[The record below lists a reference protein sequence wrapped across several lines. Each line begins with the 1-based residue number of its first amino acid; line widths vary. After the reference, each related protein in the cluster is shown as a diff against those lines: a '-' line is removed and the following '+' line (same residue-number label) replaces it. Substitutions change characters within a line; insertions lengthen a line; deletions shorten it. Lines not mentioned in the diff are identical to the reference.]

1 MAQIINTRS
10 PFYIK
15 VSDSSLGTATL
26 KIYIYEGAKNTGS
39 PNAADL
45 KYTITKSELEANNYV
60 VFEISELIRDY
71 IDVKYDGEYDSYSL
85 WVMFDIDVISQ
96 SGDEIFGWTSTPSDL
111 QNTLAASGTATG
123 TSTNKLIDSSAS
135 FTSTVQVGD
144 IAVEDQ
150 SGYFATVTS
159 VDSNTQLTLDD
170 NIYQSGSGYFIYRRS
185 YFNMIAI
192 EGYGYFE
199 EGVNPEPSRTLLQ
212 SNKIIYRPSDYNVNI
227 PIFAE
232 DTTSVTYFYNNTE
245 IRTDTISDNDNTNQ
259 KIQYI
264 YSYVNS
270 DTDTYQ
276 ERVLNDGGT
285 LEESVCLDRF
295 LRNVETSPVDKI
307 IINSS
312 GSPEIVKIRTLD
324 CSIYDPI
331 KVTFVNKYGALQDLW
346 FDKKSMNSINVQ
358 SNDYKASVMDFSST
372 PTYDTSAHQNRVLD
386 LVGKESITMNT
397 GYIDEEYNE
406 VFRQLM
412 LSEQVW
418 MTRLTDTEEVFPLR
432 PRTQSL
438 QFKTRTNDKLVNYT
452 VEFDFAFDKINTI
465 R

>member
-15 VSDSSLGTATL
+15 VSDSSLTTATL
-26 KIYIYEGAKNTGS
+26 QLYIYEGAKNTGS
-39 PNAADL
+39 PNGADL
-45 KYTITKSELEANNYV
+45 KYTVKKSEIEGGNYV

-71 IDVKYDGEYDSYSL
+71 IDVKYNGEYDSYCV
-85 WVMFDIDVISQ
+85 WVNAVITANGGAIS
-96 SGDEIFGWTSTPSDL
+96 SPTVTPS
-111 QNTLAASGTATG
+111 NY
-123 TSTNKLIDSSAS
+123 TNQ
-135 FTSTVQVGD
+135 FV
-144 IAVEDQ
+144 AVD
-150 SGYFATVTS
+150 
-159 VDSNTQLTLDD
+159 
-170 NIYQSGSGYFIYRRS
+170 
-185 YFNMIAI
+185 
-192 EGYGYFE
+192 GYGYFE

-227 PIFAE
+227 PVFAE

-245 IRTDTISDNDNTNQ
+245 VRTDAISDNDNTDQ

-264 YSYVNS
+264 YSYVDS

-295 LRNVETSPVDKI
+295 LRNVETSPVDEI

-312 GSPEIVKIRTLD
+312 SSPEVVKIRTLD

-386 LVGKESITMNT
+386 LVGTESITMNT

-418 MTRLTDTEEVFPLR
+418 MTRLTDTEEVLPLR
-432 PRTQSL
+432 PKTQSL
-438 QFKTRTNDKLVNYT
+438 QFKTRVNDKLVNYT

>member
-15 VSDSSLGTATL
+15 VSDSSLATATL
-26 KIYIYEGAKNTGS
+26 QLYIYEGAKNTGS

-71 IDVKYDGEYDSYSL
+71 IDVKYDGEYDSYCV
-85 WVMFDIDVISQ
+85 WVNAVI
-96 SGDEIFGWTSTPSDL
+96 
-111 QNTLAASGTATG
+111 TAE
-123 TSTNKLIDSSAS
+123 DSSGS
-135 FTSTVQVGD
+135 SISSPTVLPSNYTNQFV
-144 IAVEDQ
+144 AV
-150 SGYFATVTS
+150 
-159 VDSNTQLTLDD
+159 
-170 NIYQSGSGYFIYRRS
+170 
-185 YFNMIAI
+185 

-372 PTYDTSAHQNRVLD
+372 PTYDTTAHQNRVLD

-418 MTRLTDTEEVFPLR
+418 MTRLTDTEEILPLR
-432 PRTQSL
+432 PKTQSL

>member
-15 VSDSSLGTATL
+15 VSDTTLATATL
-26 KIYIYEGAKNTGS
+26 QLYIYEGAKDTT
-39 PNAADL
+39 PDAADL
-45 KYTITKSELEANNYV
+45 KYTITKSELENNNQV

-71 IDVKYDGEYDSYSL
+71 IDVKYDGEYDSYCV
-85 WVMFDIDVISQ
+85 WANAVITAKNS
-96 SGDEIFGWTSTPSDL
+96 SGSTISSPTVTPSDY
-111 QNTLAASGTATG
+111 
-123 TSTNKLIDSSAS
+123 TNQ
-135 FTSTVQVGD
+135 FV
-144 IAVEDQ
+144 AVD
-150 SGYFATVTS
+150 
-159 VDSNTQLTLDD
+159 
-170 NIYQSGSGYFIYRRS
+170 
-185 YFNMIAI
+185 
-192 EGYGYFE
+192 GYGYFE
-199 EGVNPEPSRTLLQ
+199 EGVNPEPSRSLLQ

-232 DTTSVTYFYNNTE
+232 DTNSVAYLYNNTT
-245 IRTDTISDNDNTNQ
+245 IRIDTISDNNNTNQ

-276 ERVLNDGGT
+276 ERVLNDSGT
-285 LEESVCLDRF
+285 LEESICLDKF
-295 LRNVETSPVDKI
+295 LRNVDTSPVDKL
-307 IINSS
+307 IINSDTS
-312 GSPEIVKIRTLD
+312 SEVIEIRTLD

-346 FDKKSMNSINVQ
+346 FDKKSVNSIEVQ

-418 MTRLTDTEEVFPLR
+418 MTKLTETEEQVLPLR

>member
-15 VSDSSLGTATL
+15 VSDSSLATATL
-26 KIYIYEGAKNTGS
+26 QLYIYEGAKNTGS

-71 IDVKYDGEYDSYSL
+71 IDVKYDGEYDSYCV
-85 WVMFDIDVISQ
+85 WANAVITAKNS
-96 SGDEIFGWTSTPSDL
+96 SGSSISSPTVTPS
-111 QNTLAASGTATG
+111 NY
-123 TSTNKLIDSSAS
+123 TNQ
-135 FTSTVQVGD
+135 FV
-144 IAVEDQ
+144 AV
-150 SGYFATVTS
+150 
-159 VDSNTQLTLDD
+159 
-170 NIYQSGSGYFIYRRS
+170 
-185 YFNMIAI
+185 

-372 PTYDTSAHQNRVLD
+372 PTYDTTAHQNRVLD

-418 MTRLTDTEEVFPLR
+418 MTRLTDTEEILPLR
-432 PRTQSL
+432 PKTQSL

>member
-15 VSDSSLGTATL
+15 AENASLATATL
-26 KIYIYEGAKNTGS
+26 QIYIYEGTLQSS
-39 PNAADL
+39 PPSSDK
-45 KYTITKSELEANNYV
+45 KYTITKSELETNNYV
-60 VFEISELIRDY
+60 VFEISELVRDY
-71 IDVKYDGEYDSYSL
+71 IDVKYDGEYDSYCV
-85 WVMFDIDVISQ
+85 WVRATIIENTS
-96 SGDEIFGWTSTPSDL
+96 SGGIIGTPI
-111 QNTLAASGTATG
+111 
-123 TSTNKLIDSSAS
+123 STNY
-135 FTSTVQVGD
+135 
-144 IAVEDQ
+144 IA
-150 SGYFATVTS
+150 
-159 VDSNTQLTLDD
+159 LD
-170 NIYQSGSGYFIYRRS
+170 
-185 YFNMIAI
+185 
-192 EGYGYFE
+192 GYGYFE
-199 EGVNPEPSRTLLQ
+199 EGVNPEPSRSLLQ
-212 SNKIIYRPSDYNVNI
+212 SNKIMYRPEDGNINI

-232 DTTSVTYFYNNTE
+232 DTNSVAYYNNGTLV
-245 IRTDTISDNDNTNQ
+245 RSQTISDNDNTNQ

-264 YSYVNS
+264 SVSGNS
-270 DTDTYQ
+270 DNATYE
-276 ERVLNDGGT
+276 ERVLEDGGT
-285 LEESVCLDRF
+285 LESSRCLEQF
-295 LRNVETSPVDKI
+295 LSYLDISKVD
-307 IINSS
+307 
-312 GSPEIVKIRTLD
+312 EIVVGYDTDAGTSAHVIKVRTLD

-331 KVTFVNKYGALQDLW
+331 RVTFVNKYGALQDLW
-346 FDKKSMNSINVQ
+346 FDKKSVNSIEVQ
-358 SNDYKASVMDFSST
+358 SNDYKASVMDFSSS

-418 MTRLTDTEEVFPLR
+418 MTRLTDTEEVLPLR

>member
-15 VSDSSLGTATL
+15 VSDSSLATATL
-26 KIYIYEGAKNTGS
+26 KLYIYEGVKDTTPDG
-39 PNAADL
+39 ADL
-45 KYTITKSELEANNYV
+45 KYTVTKSEIEGGNYV

-71 IDVKYDGEYDSYSL
+71 VDVKYDGEYDSYCV
-85 WVMFDIDVISQ
+85 WANAVITAKNA
-96 SGDEIFGWTSTPSDL
+96 SGGTISSPTVTPSDY
-111 QNTLAASGTATG
+111 
-123 TSTNKLIDSSAS
+123 TNQ
-135 FTSTVQVGD
+135 FV
-144 IAVEDQ
+144 AVD
-150 SGYFATVTS
+150 
-159 VDSNTQLTLDD
+159 
-170 NIYQSGSGYFIYRRS
+170 
-185 YFNMIAI
+185 
-192 EGYGYFE
+192 GYGYFE
-199 EGVNPEPSRTLLQ
+199 EGVNPEPSRSLLQ
-212 SNKIIYRPSDYNVNI
+212 SNKIMYRPEDGNINI

-232 DTTSVTYFYNNTE
+232 GTNSVAYYNNGV
-245 IRTDTISDNDNTNQ
+245 IVRSQTISDNDNTNQ

-264 YSYVNS
+264 SVSGNS
-270 DTDTYQ
+270 DSATYE
-276 ERVLNDGGT
+276 ERVLEDGGT
-285 LEESVCLDRF
+285 LESSRCLEQF
-295 LRNVETSPVDKI
+295 LNYLDIGKVD
-307 IINSS
+307 
-312 GSPEIVKIRTLD
+312 EIVVGYDTDAGSAAHVIKVRNLD

-331 KVTFVNKYGALQDLW
+331 RVTFVNKYGALQDLW
-346 FDKKSMNSINVQ
+346 FDKKSVNSIEVQ

-397 GYIDEEYNE
+397 GYIDESFNE

-418 MTRLTDTEEVFPLR
+418 MTRLTDTEEVLPLR
-432 PRTQSL
+432 PKTQSL

>member
-1 MAQIINTRS
+1 
-10 PFYIK
+10 
-15 VSDSSLGTATL
+15 
-26 KIYIYEGAKNTGS
+26 
-39 PNAADL
+39 
-45 KYTITKSELEANNYV
+45 
-60 VFEISELIRDY
+60 
-71 IDVKYDGEYDSYSL
+71 
-85 WVMFDIDVISQ
+85 
-96 SGDEIFGWTSTPSDL
+96 
-111 QNTLAASGTATG
+111 
-123 TSTNKLIDSSAS
+123 
-135 FTSTVQVGD
+135 
-144 IAVEDQ
+144 
-150 SGYFATVTS
+150 
-159 VDSNTQLTLDD
+159 
-170 NIYQSGSGYFIYRRS
+170 
-185 YFNMIAI
+185 
-192 EGYGYFE
+192 
-199 EGVNPEPSRTLLQ
+199 
-212 SNKIIYRPSDYNVNI
+212 
-227 PIFAE
+227 
-232 DTTSVTYFYNNTE
+232 
-245 IRTDTISDNDNTNQ
+245 
-259 KIQYI
+259 
-264 YSYVNS
+264 
-270 DTDTYQ
+270 
-276 ERVLNDGGT
+276 LNDGGT

-372 PTYDTSAHQNRVLD
+372 PTYDTTAHQNRVLD

-418 MTRLTDTEEVFPLR
+418 MTRLTDTEEILPLR
-432 PRTQSL
+432 PKTQSL

>member
-15 VSDSSLGTATL
+15 VSDSSLATATL
-26 KIYIYEGAKNTGS
+26 KLYIYEGVKDTT
-39 PNAADL
+39 PDAADL

-71 IDVKYDGEYDSYSL
+71 IDVKYDGEYDSYCV
-85 WVMFDIDVISQ
+85 WANAVITATQ
-96 SGDEIFGWTSTPSDL
+96 SNGNPVSSPTVTPSDY
-111 QNTLAASGTATG
+111 
-123 TSTNKLIDSSAS
+123 TNQ
-135 FTSTVQVGD
+135 F
-144 IAVEDQ
+144 IAVD
-150 SGYFATVTS
+150 
-159 VDSNTQLTLDD
+159 
-170 NIYQSGSGYFIYRRS
+170 
-185 YFNMIAI
+185 
-192 EGYGYFE
+192 GYGYFE
-199 EGVNPEPSRTLLQ
+199 EGVNPEPSRSLLQ
-212 SNKIIYRPSDYNVNI
+212 SNKIMYRPEDGNINI

-232 DTTSVTYFYNNTE
+232 DTNSVAYYNNGTLV
-245 IRTDTISDNDNTNQ
+245 RSQTISDNDNTNQ

-264 YSYVNS
+264 SVSGNS
-270 DTDTYQ
+270 DNATYE
-276 ERVLNDGGT
+276 ERVLEDGGT
-285 LEESVCLDRF
+285 LESSKCLEQF
-295 LRNVETSPVDKI
+295 LSYLDISKVD
-307 IINSS
+307 
-312 GSPEIVKIRTLD
+312 EIVVGYDTDAGSAAHIIKVKNFD

-331 KVTFVNKYGALQDLW
+331 RVTFVNKYGALQDLW
-346 FDKKSMNSINVQ
+346 FDKKSVNSIEVQ

-397 GYIDEEYNE
+397 GYIDESFNE

-418 MTRLTDTEEVFPLR
+418 MTRLTDTEEVLPLR

>member
-15 VSDSSLGTATL
+15 VSNSALATATL
-26 KIYIYEGAKNTGS
+26 QLYIYEGAKDTT
-39 PNAADL
+39 PDAADL
-45 KYTITKSELEANNYV
+45 KYTITKSELENNNQV

-71 IDVKYDGEYDSYSL
+71 IDVKYDGEYDSYCV
-85 WVMFDIDVISQ
+85 WANAVITATQ
-96 SGDEIFGWTSTPSDL
+96 SNGNPVSSPTVTPSDY
-111 QNTLAASGTATG
+111 
-123 TSTNKLIDSSAS
+123 TNQ
-135 FTSTVQVGD
+135 FV
-144 IAVEDQ
+144 AVD
-150 SGYFATVTS
+150 
-159 VDSNTQLTLDD
+159 
-170 NIYQSGSGYFIYRRS
+170 
-185 YFNMIAI
+185 
-192 EGYGYFE
+192 GYGYFE
-199 EGVNPEPSRTLLQ
+199 EGVNPEPSRSLLQ
-212 SNKIIYRPSDYNVNI
+212 SNKIMYRPEDGNINI

-232 DTTSVTYFYNNTE
+232 DTNSVAYYNNGTLV
-245 IRTDTISDNDNTNQ
+245 RSQTISDSDNTNQ

-264 YSYVNS
+264 SVSGNS
-270 DTDTYQ
+270 DNATYE
-276 ERVLNDGGT
+276 ERVLEDGGI
-285 LEESVCLDRF
+285 LESSKCLEQF
-295 LRNVETSPVDKI
+295 LSYLDISKVD
-307 IINSS
+307 
-312 GSPEIVKIRTLD
+312 EIVVGYDTDAGSAAHIIKVRNFD

-331 KVTFVNKYGALQDLW
+331 RVTFVNKYGALQDLW
-346 FDKKSMNSINVQ
+346 FDKKSVNSIEVQ
-358 SNDYKASVMDFSST
+358 SNDYKASVMNFSST

-418 MTRLTDTEEVFPLR
+418 MTRLTDTEEVLPLR

>member
-15 VSDSSLGTATL
+15 VSDSSLATATL
-26 KIYIYEGAKNTGS
+26 QLYIYEGAKDTT
-39 PNAADL
+39 PDAADL
-45 KYTITKSELEANNYV
+45 KYTITKSELENNNQV

-71 IDVKYDGEYDSYSL
+71 IDVKYDGEYDSYCV
-85 WVMFDIDVISQ
+85 WANAVITAKNS
-96 SGDEIFGWTSTPSDL
+96 SGSTISSPTVTPSNYTN
-111 QNTLAASGTATG
+111 QFIAT
-123 TSTNKLIDSSAS
+123 D
-135 FTSTVQVGD
+135 
-144 IAVEDQ
+144 
-150 SGYFATVTS
+150 
-159 VDSNTQLTLDD
+159 
-170 NIYQSGSGYFIYRRS
+170 
-185 YFNMIAI
+185 
-192 EGYGYFE
+192 GYGYFE
-199 EGVNPEPSRTLLQ
+199 EGVNPEPSRSLLQ
-212 SNKIIYRPSDYNVNI
+212 SNKIMYRPEDGNINI

-232 DTTSVTYFYNNTE
+232 DTNSVAYYNNGTLV
-245 IRTDTISDNDNTNQ
+245 RSQTISDNDNTNQ

-264 YSYVNS
+264 SVSGNS
-270 DTDTYQ
+270 DNATYE
-276 ERVLNDGGT
+276 ERVLEDGGT
-285 LEESVCLDRF
+285 LESSRCLEQF
-295 LRNVETSPVDKI
+295 LSYLDISKVD
-307 IINSS
+307 
-312 GSPEIVKIRTLD
+312 EIVVGYDTDAGSASHIIKVRNLD

-331 KVTFVNKYGALQDLW
+331 RVTFVNKYGALQDLW
-346 FDKKSMNSINVQ
+346 FDKKSVNSIEVQ

-397 GYIDEEYNE
+397 GYIDESFNE

-418 MTRLTDTEEVFPLR
+418 MTRLTDTEEVLPLR

>member
-15 VSDSSLGTATL
+15 VSDSSLATATL
-26 KIYIYEGAKNTGS
+26 QLYIYEGAKNTGS

-71 IDVKYDGEYDSYSL
+71 IDVKYDGEYDSYCV
-85 WVMFDIDVISQ
+85 WANAVISAAE
-96 SGDEIFGWTSTPSDL
+96 SDGTAISSPTVTPSDY
-111 QNTLAASGTATG
+111 
-123 TSTNKLIDSSAS
+123 TNQ
-135 FTSTVQVGD
+135 FV
-144 IAVEDQ
+144 AVD
-150 SGYFATVTS
+150 
-159 VDSNTQLTLDD
+159 
-170 NIYQSGSGYFIYRRS
+170 
-185 YFNMIAI
+185 
-192 EGYGYFE
+192 GYGYFE

-245 IRTDTISDNDNTNQ
+245 IRTDTISDDDNTNQ

-386 LVGKESITMNT
+386 LVGTESIAMNT

>member
-15 VSDSSLGTATL
+15 VSDSSLTTATL
-26 KIYIYEGAKNTGS
+26 QLYIYEGAKNTGS
-39 PNAADL
+39 PNGADL
-45 KYTITKSELEANNYV
+45 KYTVKKSEIEGGNYV

-71 IDVKYDGEYDSYSL
+71 VDVKYDGEYDSYCV
-85 WVMFDIDVISQ
+85 WVNAVITANGGAIS
-96 SGDEIFGWTSTPSDL
+96 SPTVTPS
-111 QNTLAASGTATG
+111 NY
-123 TSTNKLIDSSAS
+123 TNQ
-135 FTSTVQVGD
+135 FV
-144 IAVEDQ
+144 AVD
-150 SGYFATVTS
+150 
-159 VDSNTQLTLDD
+159 
-170 NIYQSGSGYFIYRRS
+170 
-185 YFNMIAI
+185 
-192 EGYGYFE
+192 GYGYFE
-199 EGVNPEPSRTLLQ
+199 EGVNPEQSRTLLQ

-245 IRTDTISDNDNTNQ
+245 IRTDAISDDDNTNQ

-295 LRNVETSPVDKI
+295 LGNVDTSPVDKI

-312 GSPEIVKIRTLD
+312 NSPEVVEIRTLD

-346 FDKKSMNSINVQ
+346 FDKKSINSIEVQ
-358 SNDYKASVMDFSST
+358 SNDYKASVMNFSST

-432 PRTQSL
+432 PKTQSL

>member
-15 VSDSSLGTATL
+15 VSDSSLATATL
-26 KIYIYEGAKNTGS
+26 QLYIYEGAKNTGS

-45 KYTITKSELEANNYV
+45 KYTITKSELENNNQV

-71 IDVKYDGEYDSYSL
+71 IDVKYDGEYDSYCV
-85 WVMFDIDVISQ
+85 WANAVISAAE
-96 SGDEIFGWTSTPSDL
+96 SDGTAISSPTVLPSDY
-111 QNTLAASGTATG
+111 
-123 TSTNKLIDSSAS
+123 TNQ
-135 FTSTVQVGD
+135 F
-144 IAVEDQ
+144 IAVD
-150 SGYFATVTS
+150 
-159 VDSNTQLTLDD
+159 
-170 NIYQSGSGYFIYRRS
+170 
-185 YFNMIAI
+185 
-192 EGYGYFE
+192 GYGYFE
-199 EGVNPEPSRTLLQ
+199 EGVNPEPSRSLFQ
-212 SNKIIYRPSDYNVNI
+212 SNLIIYRPNDGNINV
-227 PIFAE
+227 PVFAE
-232 DTTSVTYFYNNTE
+232 DTNSVAYYNNGTLV
-245 IRTDTISDNDNTNQ
+245 RSQTISDNDNTNQ

-264 YSYVNS
+264 STSGTS
-270 DTDTYQ
+270 DNATYQ
-276 ERVLNDGGT
+276 ERVLEDGGT
-285 LEESVCLDRF
+285 LESSKCLTDF
-295 LRNVETSPVDKI
+295 LSLLDIGEVD
-307 IINSS
+307 
-312 GSPEIVKIRTLD
+312 EIVVSYDTSAGTSAHVIKVRTLD

-331 KVTFVNKYGALQDLW
+331 RVTFVNKYGALQDLW
-346 FDKKSMNSINVQ
+346 FDKKSINSINVQ

-372 PTYDTSAHQNRVLD
+372 PTYDTTAHQNRVLD

-418 MTRLTDTEEVFPLR
+418 MTRLTDTEEVLPLR
-432 PRTQSL
+432 PKTQSL

>member
-15 VSDSSLGTATL
+15 VSDSSLATATL
-26 KIYIYEGAKNTGS
+26 KLYIYEGVKDTS
-39 PNAADL
+39 PDAADL
-45 KYTITKSELEANNYV
+45 KYTITKSELEANNQV

-71 IDVKYDGEYDSYSL
+71 IDVKYDGEYDSYCV
-85 WVMFDIDVISQ
+85 WANAVITAEDS
-96 SGDEIFGWTSTPSDL
+96 SGSSISSPTVTPSDY
-111 QNTLAASGTATG
+111 
-123 TSTNKLIDSSAS
+123 TNQ
-135 FTSTVQVGD
+135 F
-144 IAVEDQ
+144 IAV
-150 SGYFATVTS
+150 
-159 VDSNTQLTLDD
+159 
-170 NIYQSGSGYFIYRRS
+170 
-185 YFNMIAI
+185 

-199 EGVNPEPSRTLLQ
+199 EGVNPEPSRSLFQ
-212 SNKIIYRPSDYNVNI
+212 SNLIIYRPNDGNINV
-227 PIFAE
+227 PVFAE
-232 DTTSVTYFYNNTE
+232 DTNSVAYYNNGTLV
-245 IRTDTISDNDNTNQ
+245 RSQTISDNDNTDQ

-264 YSYVNS
+264 STSGTS
-270 DTDTYQ
+270 DSATYQ
-276 ERVLNDGGT
+276 ERVLEDGGT
-285 LEESVCLDRF
+285 LESSKCLTDF
-295 LRNVETSPVDKI
+295 LSLLDIGEVD
-307 IINSS
+307 
-312 GSPEIVKIRTLD
+312 EIVVSYDTNAGTSAHVIKVRTLD

-331 KVTFVNKYGALQDLW
+331 RVTFVNKYGALQDLW
-346 FDKKSMNSINVQ
+346 FDKKSMNSINIE

-418 MTRLTDTEEVFPLR
+418 MTRLTDTEEVLPLR
-432 PRTQSL
+432 PKTQSL

>member
-15 VSDSSLGTATL
+15 VSDSSLATATL
-26 KIYIYEGAKNTGS
+26 KLYIYEGVKDTT
-39 PNAADL
+39 PDAADL

-71 IDVKYDGEYDSYSL
+71 IDVKYDGEYDSYCV
-85 WVMFDIDVISQ
+85 WANAVITAEDS
-96 SGDEIFGWTSTPSDL
+96 SGSSISSPTVTPS
-111 QNTLAASGTATG
+111 NY
-123 TSTNKLIDSSAS
+123 TNQ
-135 FTSTVQVGD
+135 FV
-144 IAVEDQ
+144 AV
-150 SGYFATVTS
+150 
-159 VDSNTQLTLDD
+159 
-170 NIYQSGSGYFIYRRS
+170 
-185 YFNMIAI
+185 

-245 IRTDTISDNDNTNQ
+245 IRTDTISDDDNTNQ

-346 FDKKSMNSINVQ
+346 FDKKSMNSINIE

-432 PRTQSL
+432 PKTQSL

>member
-15 VSDSSLGTATL
+15 VSDSSLATATL
-26 KIYIYEGAKNTGS
+26 QLYIYEGAFQSS
-39 PNAADL
+39 PPSSDL
-45 KYTITKSELEANNYV
+45 KYTIKKSELETNNYV

-71 IDVKYDGEYDSYSL
+71 IDVKYDGEYDSYCV
-85 WVMFDIDVISQ
+85 WVRATTIKNDS
-96 SGDEIFGWTSTPSDL
+96 SGGIIGSP
-111 QNTLAASGTATG
+111 A
-123 TSTNKLIDSSAS
+123 STNY
-135 FTSTVQVGD
+135 
-144 IAVEDQ
+144 IA
-150 SGYFATVTS
+150 
-159 VDSNTQLTLDD
+159 LD
-170 NIYQSGSGYFIYRRS
+170 
-185 YFNMIAI
+185 
-192 EGYGYFE
+192 GYGYFE
-199 EGVNPEPSRTLLQ
+199 EGVNPEPSRSLLQ
-212 SNKIIYRPSDYNVNI
+212 SNKIMYRPEDGNINI

-232 DTTSVTYFYNNTE
+232 DTNSVAYYNNGTLV
-245 IRTDTISDNDNTNQ
+245 RSQTITDNDNTNQ

-264 YSYVNS
+264 SVSGNS
-270 DTDTYQ
+270 DNATYE
-276 ERVLNDGGT
+276 ERVLEDGGT
-285 LEESVCLDRF
+285 LESSKCLEQF
-295 LRNVETSPVDKI
+295 LSYLDISKVD
-307 IINSS
+307 
-312 GSPEIVKIRTLD
+312 EIVVGYDTDAGSAAHIIKVRNLD

-331 KVTFVNKYGALQDLW
+331 RVTFVNKYGALQDLW
-346 FDKKSMNSINVQ
+346 FDKKSVNSIEVQ

-397 GYIDEEYNE
+397 GYIDESFNE

-418 MTRLTDTEEVFPLR
+418 MTRLTDTEEVLPLR

>member
-15 VSDSSLGTATL
+15 VSDTTLATATL
-26 KIYIYEGAKNTGS
+26 QLYIYEGAKDTT
-39 PNAADL
+39 PDAADL

-71 IDVKYDGEYDSYSL
+71 VDVKYDGEYDSYCV
-85 WVMFDIDVISQ
+85 WANAVITAKNS
-96 SGDEIFGWTSTPSDL
+96 SGSTISSPTVTPSDY
-111 QNTLAASGTATG
+111 
-123 TSTNKLIDSSAS
+123 TNQ
-135 FTSTVQVGD
+135 FV
-144 IAVEDQ
+144 AVD
-150 SGYFATVTS
+150 
-159 VDSNTQLTLDD
+159 
-170 NIYQSGSGYFIYRRS
+170 
-185 YFNMIAI
+185 
-192 EGYGYFE
+192 GYGYFE
-199 EGVNPEPSRTLLQ
+199 EGVNPEPSRSLLQ
-212 SNKIIYRPSDYNVNI
+212 SNKIMYRPEDGNINI

-232 DTTSVTYFYNNTE
+232 DTNSVAYYNNGV
-245 IRTDTISDNDNTNQ
+245 IVRSQTISDNDNTDQ

-264 YSYVNS
+264 SVSGNS
-270 DTDTYQ
+270 DNATYE
-276 ERVLNDGGT
+276 ERVLEDGGT
-285 LEESVCLDRF
+285 LESSRCLEQF
-295 LRNVETSPVDKI
+295 LSYLDISKVD
-307 IINSS
+307 
-312 GSPEIVKIRTLD
+312 EIVVGYDTDAGSAAHIIKVRNLD

-331 KVTFVNKYGALQDLW
+331 RVTFVNKYGALQDLW
-346 FDKKSMNSINVQ
+346 FDKKSINSIEVQ
-358 SNDYKASVMDFSST
+358 SNDYKASVMDFSSS

-397 GYIDEEYNE
+397 GYIDESFNE

-418 MTRLTDTEEVFPLR
+418 MTRLTDTEEVLPLR

>member
-15 VSDSSLGTATL
+15 VSDSSLATATL
-26 KIYIYEGAKNTGS
+26 QLYIYEGAKDTT
-39 PNAADL
+39 PDADDL
-45 KYTITKSELEANNYV
+45 RYTITKSELEANNQV

-71 IDVKYDGEYDSYSL
+71 IDIKYDGEYDSYSV
-85 WVMFDIDVISQ
+85 WANAVITAKDS
-96 SGDEIFGWTSTPSDL
+96 SGSSISSPTVTPSDY
-111 QNTLAASGTATG
+111 
-123 TSTNKLIDSSAS
+123 TNQFVS
-135 FTSTVQVGD
+135 
-144 IAVEDQ
+144 
-150 SGYFATVTS
+150 
-159 VDSNTQLTLDD
+159 LD
-170 NIYQSGSGYFIYRRS
+170 
-185 YFNMIAI
+185 
-192 EGYGYFE
+192 GYGYFE
-199 EGVNPEPSRTLLQ
+199 EGVNPEPSRSLLQ
-212 SNKIIYRPSDYNVNI
+212 SNKIMYRPEDGNINI

-232 DTTSVTYFYNNTE
+232 DTNSVAYYNNGTLV
-245 IRTDTISDNDNTNQ
+245 RSQTISDNGNTNQ

-264 YSYVNS
+264 SVSGNS
-270 DTDTYQ
+270 DNATYE
-276 ERVLNDGGT
+276 ERVLEYGGT
-285 LEESVCLDRF
+285 LESSKCLEQF
-295 LRNVETSPVDKI
+295 LSYLDISKVD
-307 IINSS
+307 
-312 GSPEIVKIRTLD
+312 EIVVGYDTDAGSAAHVIKVRNLD

-331 KVTFVNKYGALQDLW
+331 RVTFVNKYGALQDLW
-346 FDKKSMNSINVQ
+346 FDKKSVNSIEVQ
-358 SNDYKASVMDFSST
+358 SNDYKASVMNFSST

-397 GYIDEEYNE
+397 GYIDESFNE

-418 MTRLTDTEEVFPLR
+418 MTRLTDTEEVLPLR

>member
-15 VSDSSLGTATL
+15 VSDSSLTTATL
-26 KIYIYEGAKNTGS
+26 QLYIYEGAKNTGS
-39 PNAADL
+39 PNGADL
-45 KYTITKSELEANNYV
+45 KYTVKKSEIEGGNYV

-71 IDVKYDGEYDSYSL
+71 VDVKYDGEYDSYCV
-85 WVMFDIDVISQ
+85 WVNAVITANGGAIS
-96 SGDEIFGWTSTPSDL
+96 SPTVTPS
-111 QNTLAASGTATG
+111 NY
-123 TSTNKLIDSSAS
+123 TNQ
-135 FTSTVQVGD
+135 FV
-144 IAVEDQ
+144 AVD
-150 SGYFATVTS
+150 
-159 VDSNTQLTLDD
+159 
-170 NIYQSGSGYFIYRRS
+170 
-185 YFNMIAI
+185 
-192 EGYGYFE
+192 GYGYFE

-232 DTTSVTYFYNNTE
+232 DTTSVTYFYNNIE
-245 IRTDTISDNDNTNQ
+245 IRTDAISDNDNTNQ

-295 LRNVETSPVDKI
+295 LGNVDTSPVDKI

-312 GSPEIVKIRTLD
+312 NSPEVVEIRTLD

-346 FDKKSMNSINVQ
+346 FDKKSINSIEVQ
-358 SNDYKASVMDFSST
+358 SNDYKASVMNFSST

-432 PRTQSL
+432 PKTQSL

>member
-15 VSDSSLGTATL
+15 VSDSSLATATL
-26 KIYIYEGAKNTGS
+26 KLYIYEGVKNTGS
-39 PNAADL
+39 PNGADL
-45 KYTITKSELEANNYV
+45 KYTVTKSEIEGGNYV

-71 IDVKYDGEYDSYSL
+71 VDVKYDGEYDSYCV
-85 WVMFDIDVISQ
+85 WANAVITAKNS
-96 SGDEIFGWTSTPSDL
+96 SGGAISSPTVTPSDY
-111 QNTLAASGTATG
+111 
-123 TSTNKLIDSSAS
+123 TNQ
-135 FTSTVQVGD
+135 FV
-144 IAVEDQ
+144 AVD
-150 SGYFATVTS
+150 
-159 VDSNTQLTLDD
+159 
-170 NIYQSGSGYFIYRRS
+170 
-185 YFNMIAI
+185 
-192 EGYGYFE
+192 GYGYFE
-199 EGVNPEPSRTLLQ
+199 EGVNPEPSRSLLQ
-212 SNKIIYRPSDYNVNI
+212 SNKIMYRPEDGNINI

-232 DTTSVTYFYNNTE
+232 DTNSVAYYNNGTLV
-245 IRTDTISDNDNTNQ
+245 RSQTISDNDNTNQ

-264 YSYVNS
+264 SVSGNS
-270 DTDTYQ
+270 DNATYE
-276 ERVLNDGGT
+276 ERVLEDGGT
-285 LEESVCLDRF
+285 LESSRCLEQF
-295 LRNVETSPVDKI
+295 LSYLDISKVD
-307 IINSS
+307 
-312 GSPEIVKIRTLD
+312 EIVVGYDTDAGSAAHIIKVRNLD

-331 KVTFVNKYGALQDLW
+331 RVTFVNKYGALQDLW
-346 FDKKSMNSINVQ
+346 FDKKSVNSIEVQ

-372 PTYDTSAHQNRVLD
+372 PIYDTSAHQNRVLD

-397 GYIDEEYNE
+397 GYIDESFNE

-418 MTRLTDTEEVFPLR
+418 MTRLTDTEEVLPLR

>member
-15 VSDSSLGTATL
+15 VSDSTLATATL
-26 KIYIYEGAKNTGS
+26 QLYIYEGAKDTTPDG
-39 PNAADL
+39 ADL
-45 KYTITKSELEANNYV
+45 KYTVTKSEIEGGNYV

-71 IDVKYDGEYDSYSL
+71 VDVKYDGEYDSYCVWANS
-85 WVMFDIDVISQ
+85 VITAKNA
-96 SGDEIFGWTSTPSDL
+96 SGGTISSPTVTPSDY
-111 QNTLAASGTATG
+111 
-123 TSTNKLIDSSAS
+123 TNQ
-135 FTSTVQVGD
+135 F
-144 IAVEDQ
+144 IAVD
-150 SGYFATVTS
+150 
-159 VDSNTQLTLDD
+159 
-170 NIYQSGSGYFIYRRS
+170 
-185 YFNMIAI
+185 
-192 EGYGYFE
+192 GYGYFE
-199 EGVNPEPSRTLLQ
+199 EGVNPEPSRSLLQ
-212 SNKIIYRPSDYNVNI
+212 SNKIMYRPEDGNINI

-232 DTTSVTYFYNNTE
+232 DTNSVAYYNNGTLV
-245 IRTDTISDNDNTNQ
+245 RSQTITDNDNTNQ

-264 YSYVNS
+264 SVSGNS
-270 DTDTYQ
+270 DNATYE
-276 ERVLNDGGT
+276 ERVLEDGGT
-285 LEESVCLDRF
+285 LESSRCLEQF
-295 LRNVETSPVDKI
+295 LSYLDISKVD
-307 IINSS
+307 
-312 GSPEIVKIRTLD
+312 EIVVGYDTDAGSAAHIVKVRNLD

-331 KVTFVNKYGALQDLW
+331 RVTFVNKYGALQDLW
-346 FDKKSMNSINVQ
+346 FDKKSVNSIEVQ

-397 GYIDEEYNE
+397 GYIDESFNE

-418 MTRLTDTEEVFPLR
+418 MTRLTDTEEVLPLR
-432 PRTQSL
+432 PKTQSL